1 MPTENE
7 MKTNAFKV
15 RLDVLEELKGLLA
28 QVSVSIR
35 GKDLAK
41 NVYKTQLLSSVSDNY
56 NLRKYIYKLLTVKFN
71 TKCLEMF
78 L

>member
-41 NVYKTQLLSSVSDNY
+41 NVYKTQLLSSVSIVITITFENIFI
-56 NLRKYIYKLLTVKFN
+56 N
-71 TKCLEMF
+71 C
-78 L
+78 